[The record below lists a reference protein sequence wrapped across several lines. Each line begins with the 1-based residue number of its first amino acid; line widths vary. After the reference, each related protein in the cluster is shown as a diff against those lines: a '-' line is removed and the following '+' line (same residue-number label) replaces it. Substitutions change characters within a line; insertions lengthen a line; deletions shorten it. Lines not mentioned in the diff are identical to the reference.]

1 MYARLPSLLASAK
14 RYTPPW
20 LLLLL
25 IVAIGASLRIPG
37 IWHAAGSHPDER
49 HMVSV
54 VMGLSWE
61 DLNPRSFAYG
71 SLSYY
76 SAFFSGSFLATII
89 PSLDPAGESKLSYD
103 NYFILGRSL
112 AVLFGLLTV
121 VATYRLGRLVYG
133 GSAVPLVAAALLAT
147 NFLHI
152 QLSRFFTSD
161 ILLTLLT
168 TCCLIGIVRIA
179 KEGGLRAYLVTG
191 LFLGLALATK
201 VSALYLGA
209 PIAVAIGIDWWV
221 RKTSF
226 KKIVLGSAVL
236 LAAAALLLLCT
247 QPYMVLDFDTFRKH
261 TMEQINMVRGEW
273 RPPYTIQ
280 YEGTTPYLYP
290 LLEMARYTIG
300 WPVFTLMA
308 CGTVAAARRVLRT
321 PLQAEVLMLV
331 WVGAVF
337 LASAGLNVTFPRYL
351 LPIYPALFLIGAS
364 LATLML
370 PPHVRSSDQQP
381 NGTRA
386 PPEPSTS
393 LPLTAGEA

>member
-1 MYARLPSLLASAK
+1 
-14 RYTPPW
+14 
-20 LLLLL
+20 LL
-25 IVAIGASLRIPG
+25 IVVVGASLRIPG

-54 VMGLSWE
+54 VMDLSWE

-76 SAFFSGSFLATII
+76 SAFFSGSFLTTVI
-89 PSLDPAGESKLSYD
+89 PSLGRAGESQLSYD

-112 AVLFGLLTV
+112 AVLFGLLTI

-133 GSAVPLVAAALLAT
+133 GAAVPLVAAALLAT

-300 WPVFTLMA
+300 WPVFVLIIVGV
-308 CGTVAAARRVLRT
+308 GTAALR
-321 PLQAEVLMLV
+321 AFRNGVHSEVLLLT
-331 WVGAVF
+331 WVFAVF
-337 LASAGLNVTFPRYL
+337 LASAGLTVKFPRYL
-351 LPIYPALFLIGAS
+351 LPIYPALVLLGAAGVLNPPRNKVAGLKDNGRPIGNEPDIVPSA
-364 LATLML
+364 AI
-370 PPHVRSSDQQP
+370 P
-381 NGTRA
+381 NGTA
-386 PPEPSTS
+386 
-393 LPLTAGEA
+393 